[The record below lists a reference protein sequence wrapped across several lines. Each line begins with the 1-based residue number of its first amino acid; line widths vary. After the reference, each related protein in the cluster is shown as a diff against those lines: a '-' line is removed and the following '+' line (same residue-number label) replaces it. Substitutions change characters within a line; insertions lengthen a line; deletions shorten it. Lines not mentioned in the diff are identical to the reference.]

1 MRGAELNELI
11 AFAAVSEERSFR
23 RAAARLGYMPSTV
36 SHTVRDLEQRLGVRL
51 LNRTTRSVSPTEAGE
66 KLFATLA
73 PALEAILG
81 AVVNLGDSLGRPS
94 GTVRLSVPRVAAVM
108 ALAPAFARIAKK
120 YPEITLEASVNDGFI
135 DIVAERFD
143 AGIRLGESVGR
154 DMIAIPVTHP
164 LRSAVVGSPAYFA
177 AHSPPKSPRDLL
189 HHRCIGYRQ
198 IASGAL
204 YRWEFERE
212 QEILTL
218 AVDGSLVL
226 DDVDLIVRATLEG
239 VGLAHAI
246 ESMVLEHLRTGA
258 LVRVL
263 EDWCPSFPG
272 FFLYYP
278 SRRHVSGALRAV
290 IDELRGT
297 SACD

>member
-36 SHTVRDLEQRLGVRL
+36 SHAVRDLEQRLGVRL
-51 LNRTTRSVSPTEAGE
+51 LNRTTRSVSPTEAGG
-66 KLFATLA
+66 KLFAALA
-73 PALEAILG
+73 PALNVISA

-108 ALAPAFARIAKK
+108 ALAPAYARIAKK
-120 YPEITLEASVNDGFI
+120 YPEVTLEVSVNDGFV
-135 DIVAERFD
+135 DIVAGRFD
-143 AGIRLGESVGR
+143 AGIRLGESLGR
-154 DMIAIPVTHP
+154 DMIAVPVTHP
-164 LRSAVVGSPAYFA
+164 MRTAVVGAPEYFA
-177 AHSPPKSPRDLL
+177 SHSPPESPRDLL
-189 HHRCIGYRQ
+189 HHQCIGYRQ

-204 YRWEFERE
+204 YRWEFERN
-212 QEILTL
+212 QEILAL
-218 AVDGSLVL
+218 AVSGPLVL
-226 DDVDLIVRATLEG
+226 DDVDLIVRAALEG
-239 VGLAHAI
+239 VGLAHVI
-246 ESMVLEHLRTGA
+246 ESMVIEQLRSGR

-263 EDWCPSFPG
+263 EDWCPPFPG

-290 IDELRGT
+290 IDELRI
-297 SACD
+297 